1 MTFADFD
8 QLNMKY
14 RCILYALLAEKAS
27 AYITDLRAHLLL
39 KNAITYSWEWI
50 ETGRYCGNDFFD
62 VVIEEMQLTGL
73 LFYLGRAQKSND
85 KSAGAWG
92 CIVDA
97 IMYIAR
103 KAYEKDG
110 YTSAAF
116 PEAIGQVKDY
126 FIQLAIESLLK
137 TADVQEYIEE
147 VYDLCLKETAIA
159 DIQRR
164 FGLYQMKIDFAKLND
179 KYKCAFLLILVEKGL
194 SCIEKETQR
203 DYAKRALDACWEW
216 LDTGKHSGATL
227 IEFAGDEDNGLY
239 NYEITEKEPIVT
251 TALNM
256 VVTVVSFAA
265 RMAFEREG
273 VRDIPKFA
281 AVTTDAVVPYVLD
294 RFTMCYKN
302 TDSRV
307 SNAYKL
313 ALIDYG
319 EYIGLKDDIT
329 EVEKNKIA
337 QALEFVMDTADVE
350 AYINEFYA
358 LCLNETDIASI
369 KQRLTL

>member
-1 MTFADFD
+1 MTFVDMD
-8 QLNMKY
+8 RMNTRYK
-14 RCILYALLAEKAS
+14 CIFYALLAEKAS

-39 KNAITYSWEWI
+39 KNAITHCWEWI
-50 ETGRYCGNDFFD
+50 ETGRYCGDDFYD
-62 VVIEEMQLTGL
+62 VVVEETRYTGFL
-73 LFYLGRAQKSND
+73 HLCDKAYSSND
-85 KSAGAWG
+85 KSAGAWN
-92 CIVDA
+92 CIIGA
-97 IMYIAR
+97 IMYISR

-110 YTSAAF
+110 YTSF
-116 PEAIGQVKDY
+116 PEAVGEVKEDMVQEFIG
-126 FIQLAIESLLK
+126 FLSE
-137 TADVQEYIEE
+137 TADVQEYIDEI
-147 VYDLCLKETAIA
+147 YDLCLKETAIA

-164 FGLYQMKIDFAKLND
+164 FGLYQMKIDFAKLNN

-194 SCIEKETQR
+194 SCIEKEAQR

-216 LDTGKHSGATL
+216 LNTGKHSGATL

-337 QALEFVMDTADVE
+337 QALEFVMDTVDVE